1 MKKNYFSLILS
12 FALLFLLNNTH
23 AQSLESCAQENHREY
38 VEQKDPA
45 SIQRRIAMEKQVK
58 LIHAQE
64 KSVTNIPIK
73 AYILRQSNGSGGIS
87 ECDLKDAIDVANVQ
101 FIPAMYNLVVC
112 ALEYIDSDTYYN
124 IGSFGEGDNLYF
136 SNNDPSAMNIYFVNS
151 AAGYCGWANFPW
163 SSDRYIMMD
172 NSCAMNTSTLAHE
185 IGHYF
190 GLYHTHQGGNELVN
204 GSNCSSA
211 GDLLCDTPADPN
223 ISGLVNGSC
232 QYTGNATDANGDTYV
247 PDPLNMMSYSQKHC
261 RDIFTTDQ
269 VARMDHY
276 YNTVRAAQLTCSGT
290 VGICCPDDDGDG
302 VCNVDD
308 QCPGFNDNL
317 IGTACEDGD
326 PCTTGE
332 TYDNDCDCTGGT
344 SSDSDG
350 DGVCDALDVCQGHDD
365 NMDSDNDGIP
375 DGCDNNCTELTANF
389 PVSQLSHS
397 GSGWSSTTLDFGG
410 NALDVS
416 FTVSDINQK
425 LNGKSNR
432 RYIELV
438 EISYVDDNG
447 GNVVYGTYSGA
458 NVSSVD
464 VLISG
469 PISSVTVSLSDDYDG
484 NGPNGMS
491 ISFSTVDYC
500 GIACSDS
507 DNDGVCD
514 SNDACPGFDDNIDS
528 DGDGI
533 PDGCDNCTAQTASF
547 SPDPLTHTGTGS
559 SSSQVIITNG
569 EDVSFSVGNLG
580 SKINGSPS
588 NRYIDVVD
596 IEYEDVPGNTINH
609 GTFYGD
615 QQNNVDVFISGNV
628 YSVKITLSDGYDGDA
643 PSISVNPSNEVE
655 YCPSALDEEIGA
667 AAIDVP
673 FTAIIFPN
681 PTKGMLTI
689 DASSPSYSIKVYNI
703 FGGMELNMK
712 DVSRK
717 KEINISDLAAG
728 IYIVVIE
735 SESEMLTKRLIKH

>member
-1 MKKNYFSLILS
+1 
-12 FALLFLLNNTH
+12 
-23 AQSLESCAQENHREY
+23 
-38 VEQKDPA
+38 
-45 SIQRRIAMEKQVK
+45 MEKQVK

-136 SNNDPSAMNIYFVNS
+136 SNNDPTAMNIYFVNS

-290 VGICCPDDDGDG
+290 VSICCPDDDGDG

-332 TYDNDCDCTGGT
+332 TYDTFCNCSGGS
-344 SSDSDG
+344 SSDSDS
-350 DGVCDALDVCQGHDD
+350 DGVCDALDICPGFDD
-365 NMDSDNDGIP
+365 NIDSDGDGIP
-375 DGCDNNCTELTANF
+375 DGCDNNCTETTANF
-389 PVSQLSHS
+389 PSSPLTHS
-397 GSGWSSTTLDFGG
+397 GSGSTSTTLDFGG
-410 NALDVS
+410 EALDVS

-447 GNVVYGTYSGA
+447 NTVYGTYSGA
-458 NVSSVD
+458 NVSSVN
-464 VLISG
+464 VQIAG
-469 PISSVTVSLSDDYDG
+469 PITSVTVSLSDDYDG

-491 ISFSTVDYC
+491 ITLGTVDYC

-507 DNDGVCD
+507 DGDGVCD
-514 SNDACPGFDDNIDS
+514 SNDVCPGFDDNIDT

-533 PDGCDNCTAQTASF
+533 PDGCDNCTSMTENF
-547 SPDPLTHTGTGS
+547 SPEPLNHSGTGNS
-559 SSSQVIITNG
+559 DAVATIIGG
-569 EDVSFSVGNLG
+569 EDISFSVTGLG
-580 SKINGSPS
+580 SKINGNPS
-588 NRYIDVVD
+588 NRYIDNVD
-596 IEYEDVPGNTINH
+596 INYVDGNGSSVNY
-609 GTFYGD
+609 GSYSGD
-615 QQNNVDVFISGNV
+615 QTNSVNVSIPGEVAS
-628 YSVKITLSDGYDGDA
+628 ITVSLSDGYDGNA
-643 PSISVNPSNEVE
+643 PNISIGLSDVE
-655 YCPSALDEEIGA
+655 YCPASAQDEEVGA

-673 FTAIIFPN
+673 FTANIYPN
-681 PTKGMLTI
+681 PTKGMFTI
-689 DASSPSYSIKVYNI
+689 DASSPSYGIKVYNI

-712 DVSRK
+712 DASRK
-717 KEINISDLAAG
+717 KEINISDFAAG

-735 SESEMLTKRLIKH
+735 SEGEILTKRLIKH